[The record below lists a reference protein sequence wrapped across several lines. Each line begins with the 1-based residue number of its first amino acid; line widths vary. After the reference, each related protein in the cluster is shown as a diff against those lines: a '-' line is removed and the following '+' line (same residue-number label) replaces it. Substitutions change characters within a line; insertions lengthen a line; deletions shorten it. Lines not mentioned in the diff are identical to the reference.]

1 MRTTMALGMSIQ
13 ILALQAV
20 EVEEEEEEEGEEG
33 WPGDRFYSKLTDEML
48 KHEEELYDN
57 QTQTIAG
64 MLRKP
69 EVNLARTNA
78 KAVMKMG
85 YPYISIYYDRFLF
98 FGDSIEGTGT

>member
-1 MRTTMALGMSIQ
+1 MALGMSFQ
-13 ILALQAV
+13 ILALQAA
-20 EVEEEEEEEGEEG
+20 VEEEEEEEGEEG

-57 QTQTIAG
+57 QTRTIVG

-85 YPYISIYYDRFLF
+85 YPFISIYYDRFLF

>member
-1 MRTTMALGMSIQ
+1 MALGMSFQ
-13 ILALQAV
+13 ILALQA
-20 EVEEEEEEEGEEG
+20 VEEEEEEEGEEG
-33 WPGDRFYSKLTDEML
+33 WPGDRFYSTLTDEKL
-48 KHEEELYDN
+48 KQEEELYDN
-57 QTQTIAG
+57 ETRTIVG

-69 EVNLARTNA
+69 EVDLARTNA

>member
-1 MRTTMALGMSIQ
+1 MALGMSFQ
-13 ILALQAV
+13 ILALQA
-20 EVEEEEEEEGEEG
+20 VEEEEEEEGEEG
-33 WPGDRFYSKLTDEML
+33 WPGDRFYSKLPDEML

-57 QTQTIAG
+57 QTRTIAG

>member
-1 MRTTMALGMSIQ
+1 MALGMSIQ
-13 ILALQAV
+13 ILALQA
-20 EVEEEEEEEGEEG
+20 VEEEEEEEGEEG

-57 QTQTIAG
+57 QTRTIVG